1 MATSATTIKSTPIA
15 GRVTGVPGPPAAT
28 VASHATAA
36 ECSAKVTTDSHVAK
50 YGRQSCGRDPAH
62 THYLL
67 RCLSFL
73 PLEDAVL
80 FRLAAEENFKM
91 RKTLLA
97 VAAIAGTMSSAAY
110 AADREIKVDDRLDA
124 SADTLVDMMHAADK
138 GIPQDLMNKAHCVVV
153 VPGMKKAGFIFG
165 AKYGRGFATC
175 RRSGGS
181 GWSAPAAMRV
191 EGGSVGFQIGASETD
206 VVLLVMN
213 DGGMKHLL
221 SDKFTIGGEATAAAG
236 PIGRDTTAQ
245 TDAML
250 NAEMLSYSRS
260 RGLFAG
266 ISLEGATLRPDEET
280 NRELYGRNATNR
292 EILTGDFKT
301 PAVAEKFKHAL
312 NRESASR

>member
-1 MATSATTIKSTPIA
+1 
-15 GRVTGVPGPPAAT
+15 
-28 VASHATAA
+28 
-36 ECSAKVTTDSHVAK
+36 
-50 YGRQSCGRDPAH
+50 
-62 THYLL
+62 
-67 RCLSFL
+67 
-73 PLEDAVL
+73 
-80 FRLAAEENFKM
+80 M
-91 RKTLLA
+91 RKSLA
-97 VAAIAGTMSSAAY
+97 FVLVMAGSMSTAAY

-124 SADTLVDMMHAADK
+124 SAETLSDMMHAADK
-138 GIPQDLMNKAHCVVV
+138 GIPQDLLDKAHCVVV

-165 AKYGRGFATC
+165 AKYGRGFAAC
-175 RRSGGS
+175 RRSGGT

-236 PIGRDTTAQ
+236 PIGRDATAQ

-280 NRELYGRNATNR
+280 NRELYGHDSTNR

-301 PAVAEKFKHAL
+301 PAVAEKFRHAL
-312 NRESASR
+312 NRESAERNR

>member
-1 MATSATTIKSTPIA
+1 
-15 GRVTGVPGPPAAT
+15 
-28 VASHATAA
+28 
-36 ECSAKVTTDSHVAK
+36 
-50 YGRQSCGRDPAH
+50 
-62 THYLL
+62 
-67 RCLSFL
+67 
-73 PLEDAVL
+73 
-80 FRLAAEENFKM
+80 M
-91 RKTLLA
+91 RKTLLTVLA
-97 VAAIAGTMSSAAY
+97 ITGSVSTAAF

-124 SADTLVDMMHAADK
+124 SAETLTDMMRAADK
-138 GIPQDLMNKAHCVVV
+138 GIPQDLLDKAHCVVV

-165 AKYGRGFATC
+165 AKSGRGFGAS

-213 DGGMKHLL
+213 DGGMKRLL
-221 SDKFTIGGEATAAAG
+221 SDKFTIGGDATAAAG
-236 PIGRDTTAQ
+236 PIGRGAGAQ
-245 TDAML
+245 TDAMMKW
-250 NAEMLSYSRS
+250 EMLSYSRS

-280 NRELYGRNATNR
+280 NRELYGRDATNR

-312 NRESASR
+312 NRESPERNK